1 MMYGYLHFVIL
12 LSLSLSHLDVLGV
25 VGGEGEGLPQVLRH
39 GVLELVLV
47 QVQLKAMPARN
58 KEIYLHYRFSKHKIS
73 FKLFTI
79 YCYSTGILAK

>member
-47 QVQLKAMPARN
+47 QVQL
-58 KEIYLHYRFSKHKIS
+58 
-73 FKLFTI
+73 
-79 YCYSTGILAK
+79 